1 MSLIYNIYSIYRAA
15 RASPYLG
22 RNLSP
27 QLHIF
32 IMRITRS
39 TEMNSNKNIW
49 ER

>member
-1 MSLIYNIYSIYRAA
+1 MSLIYNIYSIYCAA
-15 RASPYLG
+15 RASLYLG

>member
-1 MSLIYNIYSIYRAA
+1 MRLIYNIYRIYCAA
-15 RASPYLG
+15 CACLYLG
-22 RNLSP
+22 NLSP

-39 TEMNSNKNIW
+39 TEMNSKNSF